1 MQTNEDIKNAP
12 WYYGPIPRSECDTI
26 LSEKGLD
33 GDFMVRDSETN
44 VRIIF
49 FICNR
54 QKSLILSDQD

>member
-44 VRIIF
+44 VR
-49 FICNR
+49 
-54 QKSLILSDQD
+54 KILFQQWSIVF